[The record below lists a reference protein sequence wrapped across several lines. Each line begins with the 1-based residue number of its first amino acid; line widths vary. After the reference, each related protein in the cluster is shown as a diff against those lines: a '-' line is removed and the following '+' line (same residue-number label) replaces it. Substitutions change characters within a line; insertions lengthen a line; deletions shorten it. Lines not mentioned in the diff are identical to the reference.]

1 MMFFAK
7 KNFFFSSSGF
17 EPAYPPYMRDL
28 GRLHTNKLIPLVCE
42 ALVTS
47 KGISKLIIR
56 LTCRSESVLGLT
68 RLRQHVSGK
77 AHASTTQ
84 KTSQHPAASSTHQNV
99 RGTCR
104 CNTEQVSKAL
114 RKELGL
120 VAAKTERVQR

>member
-1 MMFFAK
+1 
-7 KNFFFSSSGF
+7 
-17 EPAYPPYMRDL
+17 MRDL

-77 AHASTTQ
+77 AHASTTAENL
-84 KTSQHPAASSTHQNV
+84 AAPRSV
-99 RGTCR
+99 
-104 CNTEQVSKAL
+104 VDASKCSRDL
-114 RKELGL
+114 SL
-120 VAAKTERVQR
+120 QY